1 MDSKDSDS
9 SKTVSSAFLRQGSFN
24 VIVVDW
30 SAYSGFPYLSALSNL
45 PGASRAV
52 ADALNRMVQTGLPA
66 ESIWL
71 TGHSLGAQ
79 LIGVASDTITFQI
92 HQITGMD
99 PAGPGFETP
108 GVARLTRDA
117 AELVE
122 IVHTDAGV
130 FGFNAPCGDVDIW
143 PNGGTAVQ
151 PGCFLELEIGCSH
164 LRSWMYFAEAV
175 NHADAF
181 PAVRCASWD
190 DFRRGAC
197 PANGGDVV
205 YMAHSHPGQNQTGNF
220 YLTTNRA
227 SPFGKGQQG
236 VTINA

>member
-92 HQITGMD
+92 HQIT
-99 PAGPGFETP
+99 
-108 GVARLTRDA
+108 

-205 YMAHSHPGQNQTGNF
+205 YMAHSHPG
-220 YLTTNRA
+220 
-227 SPFGKGQQG
+227 
-236 VTINA
+236 